1 MEKITVTSRS
11 EEIITAKSGSGS
23 KYFMLADEMQRELIC
38 FIPELHEYLMVG
50 TGVDVD
56 IAPPRKEG
64 GTPQVTQVYK
74 DGKPVIKPEAKT
86 VGRSYGKS
94 KEELLQIR
102 QLAEAQNR
110 SIQAQVSL
118 KTAVDLAVA
127 NIGTGD
133 LPDIKDTAREF
144 YQLLQSLTQITEAEV
159 IHRELKSTK
168 TPTEQAGQ
176 SPREEP
182 RADDSR
188 GDKDTKERIKELY
201 QQKGWWTGRE
211 WTSPE
216 VVKHIKGITGRL
228 DINKASEDE
237 LINILSDLQAR
248 KEDITE

>member
-1 MEKITVTSRS
+1 MSEKIGVQAVS
-11 EEIITAKSGSGS
+11 
-23 KYFMLADEMQRELIC
+23 ELITSKAGRQYFTFEDMAQQRYVC
-38 FIPELHEYLMVG
+38 FIVKLRDFIKVGSEIEADLTPGKTPE
-50 TGVDVD
+50 DS
-56 IAPPRKEG
+56 PRLDMIYVE
-64 GTPQVTQVYK
+64 
-74 DGKPVIKPEAKT
+74 GKPAIKPEAKAA
-86 VGRSYGKS
+86 GRSYGKS
-94 KEELLQIR
+94 IEELLQIR

-110 SIQAQVSL
+110 SIQAQTAL
-118 KTAVDLAVA
+118 NRAVDLAVA
-127 NIGTGD
+127 NIGNGD

-159 IHRELKSTK
+159 IHRELKSIK